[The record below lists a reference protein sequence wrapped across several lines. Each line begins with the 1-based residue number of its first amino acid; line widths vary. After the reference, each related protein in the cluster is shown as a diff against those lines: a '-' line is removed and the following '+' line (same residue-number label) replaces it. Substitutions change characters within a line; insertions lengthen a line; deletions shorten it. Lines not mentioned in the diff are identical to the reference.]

1 MIIEEGVNIMT
12 YISPNEIGKRYD
24 KIANHFEC
32 KRSLTLGLNYIDR
45 FLSLLSSESKHHTVL
60 DIGCG
65 TGIPLTKY
73 LISNGAEV
81 TGLDI
86 SIEMLKKAKKKMPN
100 ENFIRADITKFESNK
115 KYDGILAWDSL
126 FHIPIKKQE
135 KTIKEIIGLLKKKG
149 IFLFTIGGEHGE
161 LVSEMFGQQF
171 YYSSLSNS
179 QYEDILVEE
188 NCQIIVNELDDPRS
202 KGHRVICC
210 KKWDKSPF
218 YNSSKKI

>member
-1 MIIEEGVNIMT
+1 MT
-12 YISPNEIGKRYD
+12 CISPNEIGKRYD

-32 KRSLTLGLNYIDR
+32 KRSLTTGLDYIDR
-45 FLSLLSSESKHHTVL
+45 FFSLLSSKSKNYTVL

-100 ENFIRADITKFESNK
+100 GNFIRADITKFEINT

-126 FHIPIKKQE
+126 FHIPIKNQE
-135 KTIKEIIGLLKKKG
+135 KTIKKIIGLLKKKG
-149 IFLFTIGGEHGE
+149 IFIFTTGEEYGE

-179 QYEDILVEE
+179 KYEDILLES
-188 NCQIIVNELDDPRS
+188 NCQIIINELDDPSS

-210 KKWDKSPF
+210 KKL
-218 YNSSKKI
+218 N